1 MKRNVITGALF
12 AGLATMAKSYL
23 YPLFFVI
30 TICFAFVSCRERNCL
45 FENGESITFQNL
57 QGALFV
63 QGFSINGDDYFVFKD
78 FKTKKN
84 ISIYDNQGKC
94 CKSISIDSI
103 TKTYGYFKRCFVTEN
118 DIYLIGE
125 YNNQIVVIDENGKM
139 KRHFDFSDLRKSK
152 GLELWPPIN
161 VKDSI
166 LYASTMSFN
175 LNTGRNLADCIM
187 VSCDMMS
194 NTPSP
199 RIFID
204 SFYSRF
210 LNQECFTIE
219 FKNYEVTDSFVIVTS
234 VYSDSI
240 YVFDFNG
247 NIHSAVPV
255 VSKYFQTKA
264 PTVSEKLLEINEDT
278 INGNL
283 RVNSHINYVIYD
295 KYRKVYYC
303 IISGPQNKNGTVPFS
318 IIVYDCGFKII
329 TERLFNDIQYSA
341 YGLCFY
347 VSKKGL
353 YLSKKTNN
361 NEVMFCLYELLQ
373 NE

>member
-1 MKRNVITGALF
+1 MSALSPSVYNHRNERVKII
-12 AGLATMAKSYL
+12 L
-23 YPLFFVI
+23 YPLFFMF
-30 TICFAFVSCRERNCL
+30 TICFAFVSCRERHCL
-45 FENGESITFQNL
+45 FENGETITFQNL
-57 QGALFV
+57 QGAVFV
-63 QGFSINGDDYFVFKD
+63 QGLSVNGDDYFVFKD

-84 ISIYDNQGKC
+84 IYIYDNQGKRI
-94 CKSISIDSI
+94 KAISIDSI

-125 YNNQIVVIDENGKM
+125 YNNQIAVIDGNGKI
-139 KRHFDFSDLRKSK
+139 KRHFDFSNLRQTK

-166 LYASTMSFN
+166 LYVSTMSFN
-175 LNTGRNLADCIM
+175 LNTGRDLADCVMI
-187 VSCDMMS
+187 SCDMKS

-199 RIFID
+199 HIFID

-219 FKNYEVTDSFVIVTS
+219 FKQYEITDSFFMVTS
-234 VYSDSI
+234 FYSDSI
-240 YVFDFNG
+240 YIYDFKG
-247 NIHSAVPV
+247 NMTLTIPV
-255 VSKYFQTKA
+255 ESKYFQTKA
-264 PTVSEKLLEINEDT
+264 PTVSEELLEINEDT

-283 RVNSHINYVIYD
+283 RHNSHIDHVIYD

-303 IISGPQNKNGTVPFS
+303 FISGPQNEKGFIPFS
-318 IIVYDCGFKII
+318 IIVYDSGFKKI
-329 TERLFNDIQYSA
+329 TEQLFNDINHSA

-353 YLSKKTNN
+353 YLSKNANNN
-361 NEVMFCLYELLQ
+361 NELTFCLYKLCR
-373 NE
+373 